1 MKKKLLNSSR
11 ALTLDNVRKGNEEK
25 EENMQEL
32 IERKLVSITY
42 METHKELVISI

>member
-1 MKKKLLNSSR
+1 MKKKLLNSSH
-11 ALTLDNVRKGNEEK
+11 LYHNVRKGNEEK